1 MGVFMSLNRA
11 PENNVFYRNQN
22 WIYPKIT
29 HGKGIHL
36 YDDTGKEY
44 IDGCSGSSVA
54 NIGHGNE
61 EIAELAAD
69 QIKKIA
75 YIHLSRFTVDS
86 IEECCSTI
94 AKLTPGTLNHSY
106 LVSGGSE
113 STETALKLARQYYV
127 ERDKTTSKSKVISRW
142 KSFHGNTIGSL
153 SMTGIAGRRKIYNP
167 LLIDF
172 PKINQAY
179 CYRCPYGTC
188 PEKCNF
194 ECAHELE
201 DQLTQIGPDNISAFI
216 AEPIIGAAVP
226 GTTPPKEYFKI
237 VREICNKYDIL
248 LILDEVMAG
257 FGRTG
262 KNFGIDHFDVIP
274 DIITAAKGMSCGYSP
289 IGAAIVN
296 DEIFN
301 TIMVKGSGSFVH
313 GHTYG
318 GNPLSAAIA
327 NCAMKISE
335 RDNNYNN
342 AAVQGEYLM
351 NKLQELYQIPF
362 IGDIRGKGLMM
373 GIEFVKDQKTKEP
386 FAAKC
391 NVKEKVTEFCL
402 EQGLVLY
409 PGGGSVDGIRG
420 DHVLLAPPTTITDSE
435 VDELFRR
442 LKTGLKNTYEKYI
455 KHI

>member
-1 MGVFMSLNRA
+1 MGMNNA
-11 PENNVFYRNQN
+11 PQNNVFYRNQN
-22 WIYPKIT
+22 WTYPKIT

-36 YDDTGKEY
+36 YDDSEKEY
-44 IDGCSGSSVA
+44 IDGCSGSAVA

-61 EIAELAAD
+61 EIAELASK

-75 YIHLSRFTVDS
+75 YTHLSRFTVDS
-86 IEECCSTI
+86 IEDCCKSI
-94 AKLTPGTLNHSY
+94 AKLTPGDLNHSY

-127 ERDKTTSKSKVISRW
+127 ERNKTSSKCKIISRW

-153 SMTGIAGRRKIYNP
+153 SMTGITGRRNIYDP
-167 LLIDF
+167 VILDF

-179 CYRCPYGTC
+179 CYRCPYKSC
-188 PEKCNF
+188 PEKCNL
-194 ECAHELE
+194 ECAYELE
-201 DQLTQIGPDNISAFI
+201 NQLTQIGPDNISAFI
-216 AEPIIGAAVP
+216 AEPIIGAAAP
-226 GTTPPKEYFKI
+226 GATPHKEYFKTI
-237 VREICNKYDIL
+237 RKICDKYDIL

-301 TIMVKGSGSFVH
+301 TIMIEGSGSFVH

-327 NCAMKISE
+327 NCAIKISE
-335 RDNNYNN
+335 RDKTYQN
-342 AAVQGEYLM
+342 AAIQGEYLM
-351 NKLQELYQIPF
+351 SKLQELYQIPF
-362 IGDIRGKGLMM
+362 VGDIRGKGLMM
-373 GIEFVKDQKTKEP
+373 GIEFVKNQKTKEP
-386 FAAKC
+386 YDTTC
-391 NVKEKVTEFCL
+391 NIKGKVTEYCL
-402 EQGLVLY
+402 EQGLVVY

-420 DHVLLAPPTTITDSE
+420 DHILLAPPINIKKTE
-435 VDELFRR
+435 VDELFKR
-442 LKTGLKNTYEKYI
+442 LKSGIVNTYN
-455 KHI
+455 KHVQKL